1 MSRNLPPLVDATVVQ
16 QDPDNY
22 RIWVSI
28 DAFGGQVPYIPVD
41 ILTHGPRDAVRG
53 TYPPLPTP
61 GTRGLVAFTRGDDRT
76 GRWIG
81 AQSPALPDSSAL
93 GPSAGNARYSAEYAG
108 IWHWTGPDGTM
119 ATGLPDGS
127 SIMVAP
133 GGAVMPA
140 PTRHTVN
147 AQGQRVQT
155 PFTAAQRNP
164 TGGAKAYGAQI
175 NLNNGASLSANA
187 AGAVT
192 ATAAAGQAATIR
204 VASGASLTLNANGS
218 ISITPVGL
226 PVTVV
231 GDLVITGNLTA
242 GTGASLGDLHVAGDV
257 ITHYGTGT
265 QVGLRTHTHPDP
277 QGGVTSPPT
286 VPS

>member
-1 MSRNLPPLVDATVVQ
+1 MPRNLPFLVDATVVQ

-22 RIWVSI
+22 RIYVSI
-28 DAFGGQVPYIPVD
+28 DAFGGQIPFLPIDV
-41 ILTHGPRDAVRG
+41 ITHGPRDAVRG

-93 GPSAGNARYSAEYAG
+93 SPSAGNARYTAEYAG
-108 IWHWTGPDGTM
+108 LWHWTGSDGTM

-127 SIMVAP
+127 TIMVAP
-133 GGAVMPA
+133 SGAVMPA

-147 AQGQRVQT
+147 AKGERVRT

-164 TGGAKAYGAQI
+164 NGGANAYGVSVT
-175 NLNNGASLSANA
+175 LNNGASFSASA
-187 AGAVT
+187 AGAVSM
-192 ATAAAGQAATIR
+192 TAAAGQPVTVK
-204 VASGASLTLNANGS
+204 VASGASITLNADGS
-218 ISITPVGL
+218 VTLTPSGH
-226 PVTVV
+226 PVTVQ
-231 GDLVITGNLTA
+231 GDLTVTGNLTA
-242 GTGASLGDLHVAGDV
+242 GAGAGTGDLHVAGDV
-257 ITHYGTGT
+257 ISHYGTGT
-265 QVGLRTHTHPDP
+265 SVGLRSHGHPALN
-277 QGGVTSPPT
+277 SPPN

>member
-16 QDPDNY
+16 QDPDTY
-22 RIWVSI
+22 RVYVSI
-28 DAFGGQVPYIPVD
+28 DAFGGQVLFIPVD
-41 ILTHGPRDAVRG
+41 VITHGPRDAVRG

-108 IWHWTGPDGTM
+108 LWHWTGPDGTM

-133 GGAVMPA
+133 SGAVMPT

-147 AQGQRVQT
+147 AQGQRVRT

-164 TGGAKAYGAQI
+164 TGGAKAYGATLT
-175 NLNNGASLSANA
+175 LNNGASLSANA

-192 ATAAAGQAATIR
+192 ATAAAGQAATIQ
-204 VASGASLTLNANGS
+204 VASGASLTLNADGS
-218 ISITPVGL
+218 ITLTPSGH
-226 PVTVV
+226 PVTVM

-242 GTGASLGDLHVAGDV
+242 GAGASTGDLHVAGDV
-257 ITHYGTGT
+257 ISKYGTGSA
-265 QVGLRTHTHPDP
+265 VGLQTHGHPAFNAAP
-277 QGGVTSPPT
+277 NK
-286 VPS
+286 PS